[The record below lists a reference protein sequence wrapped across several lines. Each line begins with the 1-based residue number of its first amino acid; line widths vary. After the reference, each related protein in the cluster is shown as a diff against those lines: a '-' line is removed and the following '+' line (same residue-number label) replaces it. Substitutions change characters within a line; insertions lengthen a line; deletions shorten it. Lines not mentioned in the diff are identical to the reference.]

1 MARTTQSQAGVA
13 GHTPEPGQGEREQ
26 RNTQGEQAGTQAE
39 QGQRLQGSQAAQ
51 GQDVTVGQGGAT
63 GGAMERGRGQGL
75 AAHGRDPFAMMERLS
90 QEMDQLF
97 DSFFYGRPLARGGR
111 QSQVP
116 SLWAPEIDICEEGNQ
131 LRVSVDLPGVPKDGI
146 KIDIQEGMLTIQ
158 GERREERT
166 EGGEQQGFRRTERRY
181 GSFYRSIPLPDGA
194 DAEQAQARMKEG
206 VLEIT
211 IPLAQKQGRR
221 LQIED

>member
-1 MARTTQSQAGVA
+1 MTRTQQSQAGAA

-26 RNTQGEQAGTQAE
+26 HRMQSEQSRGQGET
-39 QGQRLQGSQAAQ
+39 GQTLQGSQGAQ
-51 GQDVTVGQGGAT
+51 RGQDVAVGQSGES
-63 GGAMERGRGQGL
+63 GAMERRRGQGL
-75 AAHGRDPFAMMERLS
+75 AAYGRDPFAMMDRLS

-97 DSFFYGRPLARGGR
+97 DSFFYGRPLARSAR

-116 SLWAPEIDICEEGNQ
+116 TLWAPEVDICEEGNR
-131 LRVSVDLPGVPKDGI
+131 LRVSVDLPGVAKDGV
-146 KIDIQEGMLTIQ
+146 KVDIHEGMLTIQ

>member
-1 MARTTQSQAGVA
+1 MARTPQSQAGAA

-26 RNTQGEQAGTQAE
+26 RNTQSKQAATPAA
-39 QGQRLQGSQAAQ
+39 QGQQLQGSGAAQ
-51 GQDVTVGQGGAT
+51 GQDVSVGQGGTT
-63 GGAMERGRGQGL
+63 GGVERPRGHGL

-97 DSFFYGRPLARGGR
+97 DSFFYGRPAARGAR

-116 SLWAPEIDICEEGNQ
+116 SLWAPEVDLCEEGNQ
-131 LRVSVDLPGVPKDGI
+131 LRVSVDLPGVPKDAVR
-146 KIDIQEGMLTIQ
+146 IDIQEGMLTIH

>member
-1 MARTTQSQAGVA
+1 MARTPQSQAGAA

-26 RNTQGEQAGTQAE
+26 RTSQSEQAGTQP
-39 QGQRLQGSQAAQ
+39 GQRQQLQGSQSAQ
-51 GQDVTVGQGGAT
+51 GQDVTVGQGGAA
-63 GGAMERGRGQGL
+63 GATEPRRGQGL
-75 AAHGRDPFAMMERLS
+75 AAYGRDPFAMMERLS

-97 DSFFYGRPLARGGR
+97 DSFFYGRPLARTGR
-111 QSQVP
+111 QSQIP
-116 SLWAPEIDICEEGNQ
+116 SLWAPEVDICEEGNQ
-131 LRVSVDLPGVPKDGI
+131 LRLSVDLPGVPKDAV

-194 DAEQAQARMKEG
+194 DAEHAQARMKEG

>member
-1 MARTTQSQAGVA
+1 MARTQESQAGGA

-26 RNTQGEQAGTQAE
+26 RSTQRE
-39 QGQRLQGSQAAQ
+39 QGPAQHEGNQQLQGSQGAQ
-51 GQDVTVGQGGAT
+51 GQGIAVGQGGAT
-63 GGAMERGRGQGL
+63 GGIESRRGQGL
-75 AAHGRDPFAMMERLS
+75 ASYGRDPFAMMERLS

-97 DSFFYGRPLARGGR
+97 DSFFYGRPVARSGR

-116 SLWAPEIDICEEGNQ
+116 SLWAPEVDICEQGNQ
-131 LRVSVDLPGVPKDGI
+131 LRVSVDLPGVAKDGVHV
-146 KIDIQEGMLTIQ
+146 DIQEGMLTIQ

-166 EGGEQQGFRRTERRY
+166 EGGEQQGFRRSERRY

-221 LQIED
+221 LQIGD

>member
-1 MARTTQSQAGVA
+1 MARTHQSEAGAA
-13 GHTPEPGQGEREQ
+13 GHTPEPGQGEGEQ
-26 RNTQGEQAGTQAE
+26 RNIQRDQAGTQPE
-39 QGQRLQGSQAAQ
+39 QARLQGSQAAE
-51 GQDVTVGQGGAT
+51 GQDVTVGQGGDT
-63 GGAMERGRGQGL
+63 GGMERRRGQSL
-75 AAHGRDPFAMMERLS
+75 AAYGRDPFAMMERLS

-97 DSFFYGRPLARGGR
+97 DSFFYGRPLARSAR
-111 QSQVP
+111 QSQIP
-116 SLWAPEIDICEEGNQ
+116 SLWAPEVDICEEGNQ
-131 LRVSVDLPGVPKDGI
+131 LRVTVDLPGVPKDAV
-146 KIDIQEGMLTIQ
+146 KIDIQEGLLTIQ

-211 IPLAQKQGRR
+211 IPLAQRQGRR
-221 LQIED
+221 LQIEG